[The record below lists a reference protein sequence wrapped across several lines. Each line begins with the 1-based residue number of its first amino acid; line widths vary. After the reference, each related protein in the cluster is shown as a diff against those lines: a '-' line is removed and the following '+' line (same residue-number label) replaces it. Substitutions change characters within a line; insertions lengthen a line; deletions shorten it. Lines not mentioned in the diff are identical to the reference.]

1 METVVIPPLR
11 IAPKQPE
18 LQGRPDH
25 VVVLEKL
32 RALLG
37 PGVDPDQMWYLVV
50 DGAPVSKS
58 RARWNRKTGRTYTP
72 AETVQA
78 ERALAARFRRVLG
91 NVSLDGSVAI
101 VAIFFRPN
109 FQRIDADNLMKLVM
123 DSATLAKVWSDD
135 CYVTAQASFMEMDRE
150 RPRTV
155 IAFCQTE
162 SSLDRTRMFS
172 CVICAKD
179 FRRSGNATF
188 KNPPKTCSV
197 ACRQALY
204 WRDLKPA
211 TCPKC
216 GTDFRRQAAGQ
227 RYCSDECKAAPR
239 KKRLPNQIQ
248 PARPRCQSCGGPVSR
263 REYQQCSNCRPKG
276 RPIGSKN
283 QASLGLEAAS

>member
-1 METVVIPPLR
+1 MEMFVIPPLR
-11 IAPKQPE
+11 IAPKQAAFPK
-18 LQGRPDH
+18 RADH
-25 VVVLEKL
+25 DVVLDKL
-32 RALLG
+32 RALIG
-37 PGVDPDQMWYLVV
+37 PEVDPEQMWFLVV

-78 ERALAARFRRVLG
+78 ERALAARFRKVLG
-91 NVSLDGSVAI
+91 NVTLGGSIAI

-123 DSATLAKVWSDD
+123 DSATLAKVWHDD

-162 SSLDRTRMFS
+162 SSLDRARMFS

-179 FRRSGNATF
+179 FRRAGSATF
-188 KNPPKTCSV
+188 RNPPKTCSA
-197 ACRQALY
+197 ACRQELY

-211 TCPKC
+211 NCPKC
-216 GTDFRRQAAGQ
+216 GTEFRRRSAGQ
-227 RYCSDECKAAPR
+227 RYCSDECKGAPR
-239 KKRLPNQIQ
+239 KKRLPNHLQ
-248 PARPRCQSCGGPVSR
+248 PGRARCETCGGLVSR
-263 REYQQCSNCRPKG
+263 REYRQCSKCSPKG
-276 RPIGSKN
+276 RP
-283 QASLGLEAAS
+283 AAATRQGAMFEVIS